1 MTMASLYIK
10 DNETAELATE
20 LAVRL
25 GVTKTEV
32 VRDLLR
38 KRKAE
43 LAPEAA
49 PLSMR
54 ERLRVWR
61 EAHPLGESTGLEAD
75 KAFYDSLN
83 DEDDD

>member
-1 MTMASLYIK
+1 MASLYIK

-20 LAVRL
+20 LATLL

-54 ERLRVWR
+54 ERLRAWR
-61 EAHPLGESTGLEAD
+61 KAHPLGESTGLEAD

>member
-1 MTMASLYIK
+1 MASLYIK

-20 LAVRL
+20 LAARL

-43 LAPEAA
+43 LAAEAP

-54 ERLRVWR
+54 ERLRAWR

>member
-1 MTMASLYIK
+1 MASLYIK

-61 EAHPLGESTGLEAD
+61 EAHPLGESTGLEAN

>member
-1 MTMASLYIK
+1 MASLYIK
-10 DNETAELATE
+10 DNETAELASE
-20 LAVRL
+20 LALRL

-43 LAPEAA
+43 LAPEAL

-54 ERLRVWR
+54 ERLRAWR

>member
-10 DNETAELATE
+10 DSETAELATE
-20 LAVRL
+20 LAARL
-25 GVTKTEV
+25 GVTKTEI

-38 KRKAE
+38 RRKAE
-43 LAPEAA
+43 LAPESPAS
-49 PLSMR
+49 SMR
-54 ERLRVWR
+54 ERLRAWR

-83 DEDDD
+83 DEEDD

>member
-1 MTMASLYIK
+1 MASLYIK

-20 LAVRL
+20 LATLL

-49 PLSMR
+49 SLSMR
-54 ERLRVWR
+54 ERLRAWR

>member
-1 MTMASLYIK
+1 MASLYIK

-20 LAVRL
+20 LATLL

-49 PLSMR
+49 SLSMR
-54 ERLRVWR
+54 ERLRAWR
-61 EAHPLGESTGLEAD
+61 EAHLLGESTGLEAD

>member
-1 MTMASLYIK
+1 MASLYIK

-20 LAVRL
+20 LAARL

-43 LAPEAA
+43 LAPEAP

-54 ERLRVWR
+54 ERLRAWR
-61 EAHPLGESTGLEAD
+61 EAHPLGESTGLEAN

>member
-10 DNETAELATE
+10 DSETAELATE
-20 LAVRL
+20 LAARL
-25 GVTKTEV
+25 GVTKTEI

-38 KRKAE
+38 RRKAE
-43 LAPEAA
+43 LAPESPAS
-49 PLSMR
+49 SMR
-54 ERLRVWR
+54 ERLRAWR

-83 DEDDD
+83 DEEDE

>member
-1 MTMASLYIK
+1 MASLYIK
-10 DNETAELATE
+10 DSETAELATE
-20 LAVRL
+20 LAARL

-43 LAPEAA
+43 LAPEDRA
-49 PLSMR
+49 LSLR
-54 ERLRVWR
+54 ERLRAWR
-61 EAHPLGESTGLEAD
+61 AAHPLGEPTGLKAD

>member
-1 MTMASLYIK
+1 MASLYIK

-20 LAVRL
+20 LAARL

-54 ERLRVWR
+54 ERLRAWR
-61 EAHPLGESTGLEAD
+61 EAHPLGESTGLETD